1 MINKIFKRLFNR
13 YSNIFKFLFYIKYL
27 FLIFFI
33 ATLIFLLIPKFF
45 DYEKKQIYIKNY
57 LNNNYNL
64 NIKENEK
71 VEDIENIVIW
81 GNHSTTQVPD
91 LYNCKV
97 SSKNINLDHGW
108 IHETFIPRVQ
118 KRGGEIIEFRG
129 LSSAASAASAI
140 YDHIYVLENGS
151 SDWEAL
157 GVLSSGKYN
166 ITPDI
171 MFSFPVVVDGG
182 SYKIKDDINIHQSL
196 SESLKV
202 TEEELIKEREIV
214 KKYLP

>member
-1 MINKIFKRLFNR
+1 MKLDHNR
-13 YSNIFKFLFYIKYL
+13 AKSILAAKL
-27 FLIFFI
+27 
-33 ATLIFLLIPKFF
+33 
-45 DYEKKQIYIKNY
+45 
-57 LNNNYNL
+57 
-64 NIKENEK
+64 NEK

-97 SSKNINLDHGW
+97 SSKEINLEHSW

-118 KRGGEIIEFRG
+118 KRGGEIIEYRG

-140 YDHIYVLENGS
+140 YDHINILENGS
-151 SDWEAL
+151 ADWEAL
-157 GVLSSGKYN
+157 GVLSSGEYN

-171 MFSFPVVVDGG
+171 MFSYPVVVDGG

-196 SESLKV
+196 SESLNV
-202 TEEELIKEREIV
+202 TEEELIKERDIV

>member
-1 MINKIFKRLFNR
+1 MKLDHNR
-13 YSNIFKFLFYIKYL
+13 AKSIL
-27 FLIFFI
+27 
-33 ATLIFLLIPKFF
+33 ATKL
-45 DYEKKQIYIKNY
+45 
-57 LNNNYNL
+57 
-64 NIKENEK
+64 NEK
-71 VEDIENIVIW
+71 VEDIQNIVIW

-97 SSKNINLDHGW
+97 NSKEINLDHGW

-140 YDHIYVLENGS
+140 YDHIDVLENGS

-157 GVLSSGKYN
+157 GVLSSGEYN

-171 MFSFPVVVDGG
+171 MFSFPIEVHRS
-182 SYKIKDDINIHQSL
+182 SYNIKDDVNIHQSL
-196 SESLKV
+196 SESLKAV
-202 TEEELIKEREIV
+202 SYTHLT
-214 KKYLP
+214 LPTKA